1 LRSLDN
7 PDAERY
13 AFSKA
18 AKVAENS
25 EFLVKAL
32 AQPRPDIRKTLQGH
46 VRHCRTLITSGQ
58 DRILKSMGLSRAGLE
73 RYFTVHAGLDANTA
87 AIYTD
92 AVVALLEDGIIR

>member
-1 LRSLDN
+1 MLDSTT
-7 PDAERY
+7 Y
-13 AFSKA
+13 AMSKA
-18 AKVAENS
+18 AKVAANS
-25 EFLVKAL
+25 EFLAKAL

-46 VRHCRTLITSGQ
+46 VRHCRTLIASGP
-58 DRILKSMGLSRAGLE
+58 DRTLKAAGLSRAGLE